1 MERIRLG
8 KTALL
13 VTELGIGAWQWG
25 DTRFWGY
32 GRGYGENDVRA
43 ALEFMLAAHINFLDT
58 AEVYGFGTS
67 ERLIGKFLD
76 GQRSSLVIA
85 SKFFPFPWRLRRT
98 QLIDALRGSLKRLAI
113 AQLDL
118 YQIHWAF
125 PPVSIEPWMAAM
137 ADAVDA
143 GLIRAVGVSNYNAK
157 QTRRAYDAL
166 AKRGIPLATNQVPYS
181 LLNRKIEFDGTMQ
194 MCRELNVTIIAYSPI
209 AQGILSGKYT
219 PANLP
224 PGLRR
229 ARYGRELLARAQPL
243 IGLLREIGQAHG
255 GKTPAQVAIN
265 WTICKGTVPIPG
277 VKNVRQAQE
286 NIGAAGWRLTADEVA
301 ALDAMSDGLQK

>member
-1 MERIRLG
+1 MEKIRLG
-8 KTALL
+8 ATDL
-13 VTELGIGAWQWG
+13 VITEMGIGAWQWG

-32 GRGYGENDVRA
+32 GRGYGEDDVRA
-43 ALEFMLAAHINFLDT
+43 AMELTVTSPINFLDT

-76 GQRSSLVIA
+76 GHRSSLVIA
-85 SKFFPFPWRLRRT
+85 SKFFPFPWRLRRA
-98 QLIDALRGSLKRLAI
+98 QLLDALRGTLKRLAI

-125 PPVSIEPWMAAM
+125 PPVSIETWMSAM
-137 ADAVDA
+137 ADAIGA
-143 GLIRAVGVSNYNAK
+143 GLIRAVGVSNYNAE

-166 AKRGIPLATNQVPYS
+166 AKRNIPLASNQVPYS
-181 LLNRKIEFDGTMQ
+181 LLNRNIEFGGTLQ
-194 MCRELNVTIIAYSPI
+194 TCRELNVTIIAYSPI

-229 ARYGRELLARAQPL
+229 GRYNRKVVVQVQPL
-243 IGLLREIGQAHG
+243 IGLMREIGQAHG

-301 ALDAMSDGLQK
+301 ALDQASARVK